1 MENRLPLV
9 LIVDDE
15 PDMCWVLT
23 NLLGENH
30 FELKVAQTGEAAL
43 QLVESTKF
51 DIALLDVKL
60 TDMDGLDLARR
71 MKAIDSSVNIVMMSG
86 YYYTDDVD
94 VREALDNGFILAFI
108 SKPFVHEEVMEI
120 LRRIKHGTIEGAED
134 YSGASQ

>member
-1 MENRLPLV
+1 MILRLLNMEKRRLIV

-23 NLLGENH
+23 NLIGGDL
-30 FELKVAQTGEAAL
+30 FDMRVAQTGEEAL
-43 QLVESTKF
+43 RLVETTRF
-51 DIALLDVKL
+51 DIAMLDVKL

-94 VREALDNGFILAFI
+94 IREALDNGFISAFI

-120 LRRIKHGTIEGAED
+120 LRKINHD
-134 YSGASQ
+134 

>member
-1 MENRLPLV
+1 MEKRLPLV

-23 NLLGENH
+23 NLLGEDK
-30 FELKVAQTGEAAL
+30 FELKVAQTGETAL
-43 QLVESTKF
+43 NLVESTRF

-60 TDMDGLDLARR
+60 TDMDGLDLARK
-71 MKAIDSSVNIVMMSG
+71 MKAIDCSVNIVMMSG

-94 VREALDNGFILAFI
+94 IREALDDGSIMAFI

-120 LRRIKHGTIEGAED
+120 LRHID
-134 YSGASQ
+134 YD